1 VDHDPDRMGH
11 LHRQAMIFEG
21 RHKAHNSLRGSGR
34 DDCDVRVAGGRVVVR
49 NVDAASSANDLA
61 AVHRPLEDDTRHT
74 KRFKVTCS
82 YEPVPPG
89 SMSGS

>member
-1 VDHDPDRMGH
+1 VV
-11 LHRQAMIFEG
+11 FEG
-21 RHKAHNSLRGSGR
+21 RHEADNSLRGSGR
-34 DDCDVRVAGGRVVVR
+34 DDCDGRVAGGRVVGR
-49 NVDAASSANDLA
+49 DVDAASSANNLA

-82 YEPVPPG
+82 YEPVPSG